1 MSNCSFKWK
10 QEDPENNLSN
20 INLSIYSG
28 ELVMVIGSV
37 GSGKSNLLAS
47 INGIFFCYF
56 LILFNLLLFLS
67 KQFIF

>member
-1 MSNCSFKWK
+1 MSNCSFKWN

-37 GSGKSNLLAS
+37 GSGKSNLLSS
-47 INGIFFCYF
+47 INGIFFF
-56 LILFNLLLFLS
+56 AIS
-67 KQFIF
+67 